1 MSFPKD
7 AAPSSDL
14 REYVR
19 KLIECGDMLVVEREV
34 DPRFELAAVI
44 SRSQRESDRPIL
56 FKNVK
61 GTRFSVVANV
71 YGSFSRMHELVAA
84 ESGRL
89 NERWKELLD
98 SRPRHSYDYI
108 NEVAAPADLVH
119 GVLSDLPQITYREK
133 DAAPYITAGIFL
145 ANDPH
150 TGIPNLS
157 FARCMLI
164 GDDKQMR
171 CCIDAPHDLAKY
183 QSKAEARG
191 KPLEVAI
198 LIGAPPSVFLAA
210 ASSLPIDEDELQ
222 LAAQISGGT
231 IDMYRCAH
239 VDLRVPAAT
248 EIVIEA
254 AIRPGVRCEDGPFGE
269 FLGYYCEVN
278 KNAYVVDVMG
288 VSWRQ
293 NAYYEGLL
301 CGSREDLTAL
311 AVSWGG
317 RTYRRLIGELPGV
330 LDVTINP
337 TLYSTIVKIDKQ
349 YEGHAQHVMLKVFAA
364 NPYYNLMC
372 IVVDADIDIHNL
384 DEVWWAFLTRGRL
397 DTRTHVLSSIPAWD
411 YSPGARVGGRIG
423 IDATIPFGHKQEYER
438 STTPGERTLNLD
450 DYFAR

>member
-1 MSFPKD
+1 M
-7 AAPSSDL
+7 APLQQPTPASDF
-14 REYVR
+14 RAYVH
-19 KLIECGDMLVVEREV
+19 KLIERGEMLVVEREV

-44 SRSQRESDRPIL
+44 SRSQRESERPII

-61 GTRFSVVANV
+61 GSRFPVVANV
-71 YGSFSRMHELVAA
+71 YGSFSRMHELVGA
-84 ESGRL
+84 EPGRL
-89 NERWKELLD
+89 HERWKQILD
-98 SRPRHSYDYI
+98 SRPRHTYDYI
-108 NEVAAPADLVH
+108 NEVAAPADLVP
-119 GVLSDLPQITYREK
+119 GTLSDLPQILYREK
-133 DAAPYITAGIFL
+133 DAAPYITAGVFL
-145 ANDPH
+145 AKDPH

-164 GDDKQMR
+164 GDNTQMR

-183 QSKAEARG
+183 QSKAEASGR
-191 KPLEVAI
+191 PLEVAI

-222 LAAQISGGT
+222 LAAQICGGT
-231 IDMYRCAH
+231 LDLYRCAQ
-239 VDLRVPAAT
+239 VDLQVPVAT

-254 AIRPGVRCEDGPFGE
+254 TIRPGIRCEDGPFGE
-269 FLGYYCEVN
+269 FLGYYCAVN
-278 KNAYVVDVMG
+278 KNAYLLDVKG
-288 VSWRQ
+288 VSWRA
-293 NAYYEGLL
+293 NAYYQGLL
-301 CGSREDLTAL
+301 CGAREDHTTL

-317 RTYRRLIGELPGV
+317 RTYRRLIGELPGI

-337 TLYSTIVKIDKQ
+337 VLYSTIVKIDKQ

-372 IVVDADIDIHNL
+372 IVVDADIDIRNL

-411 YSPGARVGGRIG
+411 YSPDARVGGRIG
-423 IDATIPFGHKQEYER
+423 IDATIPFGRKPEYER
-438 STTPGERTLNLD
+438 SSTPGEETLNLT